1 MKPKNYE
8 NINPVAQML
17 IDYFNGKV
25 DDYILE
31 QLTDCFVGF
40 TSNMQGKMVKYFIDD
55 FFAST
60 SHCLRT
66 TGIQVFSIL
75 TICWLR
81 WSKWLKIIWWNRNL
95 DIN

>member
-55 FFAST
+55 FF
-60 SHCLRT
+60 CFNIPLFKNNRY
-66 TGIQVFSIL
+66 TGVQHIDDMLVEMVKMVKNNMVEQEF
-75 TICWLR
+75 R
-81 WSKWLKIIWWNRNL
+81 H
-95 DIN
+95 